1 MKRIIGILLS
11 ISILFS
17 MSVFAESSGTAAEYT
32 EEFAI
37 FEYLGVYSASEN
49 AEELEKHISRSDFVN
64 IAARTI
70 GATESATNVYY
81 ADVPRENANVA
92 SINAFREMG
101 FLSNSEQFFRPDE
114 AITYAEAAKIVL
126 SIAGYDVYANAM
138 VCPDGIVIWLRS
150 VAVPFASFR

>member
-17 MSVFAESSGTAAEYT
+17 MSVFAESSGTAAEYA

-70 GATESATNVYY
+70 GATESTTNVYY

-92 SINAFREMG
+92 SITH
-101 FLSNSEQFFRPDE
+101 S
-114 AITYAEAAKIVL
+114 AKW
-126 SIAGYDVYANAM
+126 D
-138 VCPDGIVIWLRS
+138 
-150 VAVPFASFR
+150 F